1 MENSVDLN
9 FNSLNRIIDAIN
21 VKIGPDF
28 KYTINITGL
37 DEFLINTNDLM
48 DVDEDS
54 LRNVN
59 KASSEWHSYITNL
72 IALLE
77 MSLDRYNN
85 MLDIYKYLE
94 SISVKHVDLFQLSAP
109 KYKIDATNVPYAIK
123 IVEQKNKEYSLLVK
137 QIKILIGKLESYDA
151 YSVAIYFKTSG
162 LIRSIERRQR
172 NYAFAY

>member
-1 MENSVDLN
+1 MENNVDLN
-9 FNSLNRIIDAIN
+9 FNALNKTIDAIN
-21 VKIGPDF
+21 TKLGPDF
-28 KYTINITGL
+28 KYTIDLRFL
-37 DEFLINTNDLM
+37 DEFFANTNDLM

-59 KASSEWHSYITNL
+59 KASSEWHSYLENL
-72 IALLE
+72 IALLQ

-94 SISVKHVDLFQLSAP
+94 SISVKQVDLFQLSAP

-123 IVEQKNKEYSLLVK
+123 IVEQKNKEYSLLTK
-137 QIKILIGKLESYDA
+137 QIKILIGKLESYNA
-151 YSVAIYFKTSG
+151 YSIAIYFKTSG
-162 LIRSIERRQR
+162 LIRSLERRQR